1 MAIKRLQTAYHVVAD
16 MPGARRF
23 YEEVLGLRL
32 KFADGDRWAQ
42 YDAGGANF
50 AIGAPAEAPPGAAGA
65 VVVFETD
72 TLDELRAK
80 AAAAGTEIRGERD
93 MGGHGRVLTLADPE
107 GNLIQ
112 LFERAPR
119 PEGGRE

>member
-1 MAIKRLQTAYHVVAD
+1 MTIKRLQTAYHVVAD

-32 KFADGDRWAQ
+32 KFADGERWAQ

-50 AIGAPAEAPPGAAGA
+50 AIGSPAEGPPGAAGA
-65 VVVFETD
+65 VIVFEVD
-72 TLDELRAK
+72 SVDDFRAR
-80 AAAAGTEIRGERD
+80 AAAAGIEIQGERD

-107 GNLIQ
+107 GHPIQ
-112 LFERAPR
+112 LFERAPQV
-119 PEGGRE
+119 GG